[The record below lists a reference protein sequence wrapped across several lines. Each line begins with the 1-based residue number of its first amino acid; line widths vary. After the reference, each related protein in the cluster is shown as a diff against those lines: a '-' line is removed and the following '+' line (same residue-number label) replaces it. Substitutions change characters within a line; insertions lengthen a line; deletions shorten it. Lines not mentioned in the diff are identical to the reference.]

1 LWYAESKFSAGAV
14 MGSATYRL
22 SVDDVIEAYQAVY
35 RRALAS
41 WRGLVWYL
49 LFTMVLSAVLTLV
62 MTGISGMPW
71 QTNVL
76 AAIVWVMLMLVV
88 YLVINLHV
96 AVPAMA
102 RRQLG
107 SNRIFKS
114 DIVTQWTP
122 EQLEARSDSGSV
134 NAQWSDFRHY
144 TETPRLLVLA
154 GQAGEAH
161 RILPKQAIGAA
172 GITEIKAHLAK
183 HNVRPASFA
192 NA

>member
-1 LWYAESKFSAGAV
+1 

-49 LFTMVLSAVLTLV
+49 LFALVLSFVLTLV
-62 MTGISGMPW
+62 MMGISGLPW
-71 QTNVL
+71 QDNVL
-76 AAIVWVMLMLVV
+76 GAILWVTLMLVV
-88 YLVINLHV
+88 YQVINLHV

-107 SNRIFKS
+107 SNRLFKS
-114 DIVTQWTP
+114 EIITQWSP
-122 EQLEARSDSGSV
+122 ETLQARFDGGSV
-134 NAQWSDFRHY
+134 ETQWSDFQHY
-144 TETPRLLVLA
+144 TETARLLVLA
-154 GQAGEAH
+154 GRPGEAH
-161 RILPKQAIGAA
+161 RILPKQAIGAD
-172 GITEIKAHLAK
+172 GIAAIKAHLAQYGI
-183 HNVRPASFA
+183 RPASFA

>member
-1 LWYAESKFSAGAV
+1 

-35 RRALAS
+35 RRAVTS

-49 LFTMVLSAVLTLV
+49 LFSILLGVVLTLV
-62 MTGISGMPW
+62 MTGISGLPW
-71 QTNVL
+71 QHNVL
-76 AAIVWVMLMLVV
+76 GAVIWVMLMLLV
-88 YLVINLHV
+88 YQVINFYV
-96 AVPAMA
+96 MVPALA
-102 RRQLG
+102 RRQLS

-114 DIVTQWTP
+114 DIVTEWSP
-122 EQLEARSDSGSV
+122 EQLQARFDGGSV
-134 NAQWSDFRHY
+134 QSHWSDFQHY

-154 GQAGEAH
+154 GRGGEAH
-161 RILPKQAIGAA
+161 RILPKQAIGFA
-172 GITEIKAHLAK
+172 GVDAIKAHLAK